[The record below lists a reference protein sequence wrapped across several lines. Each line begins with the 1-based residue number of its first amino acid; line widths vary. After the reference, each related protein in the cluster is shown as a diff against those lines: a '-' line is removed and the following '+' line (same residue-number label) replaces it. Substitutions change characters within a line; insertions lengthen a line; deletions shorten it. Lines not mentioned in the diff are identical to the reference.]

1 MEFNDH
7 LKKRIE
13 DLLFIKYSKPLK
25 ISEHSSVAGGSIN
38 DSFKI
43 KVNDISYFVK
53 VNDALKYPLMFEKES
68 YGLKLLS
75 KNSDF
80 KIPEMIL
87 CNLEDQ
93 NAFLVLEY
101 ISTGNKTSSYFH
113 LFGKYLAGMH
123 KKSNEQFG
131 LDQDNYIGSL
141 EQSNN
146 FHKNWI
152 EFFIVERLSKQLQL
166 ALDKKFINTAFLRNF
181 EKVFK
186 RLNEIIP
193 VEPPALLH
201 GDLWSGNAIATDG
214 NSPCL
219 VDPAIYYGH
228 REMDIAMTK
237 LFGGFDP
244 EFYESYNDE
253 FPMEKG
259 WQKRIDIHNLYP
271 LLVHVNLFGGGY
283 VNDVSTII
291 GRWT

>member
-13 DLLFIKYSKPLK
+13 DLLFIKYSKPVK
-25 ISEHSSVAGGSIN
+25 ISEHSSVSGGSIN
-38 DSFKI
+38 DAFKF
-43 KVNDISYFVK
+43 KANDINYFVK

-68 YGLKLLS
+68 FGLKLLS
-75 KNSDF
+75 QNSDF

-87 CNLEDQ
+87 CDSENEK
-93 NAFLVLEY
+93 AFLVLEY
-101 ISTGNKTSSYFH
+101 ISTGTKTNSYFQ
-113 LFGKYLAGMH
+113 LFGKCLSALH

-141 EQSNN
+141 LQSNS
-146 FHKNWI
+146 FHRNWI
-152 EFFIVERLSKQLQL
+152 EFFITERLSKQLQL
-166 ALDKKFINTAFLRNF
+166 ALDKRAIDAAFLRKF
-181 EKVFK
+181 EKIFK
-186 RLNEIIP
+186 RLNELIP

-201 GDLWSGNAIATDG
+201 GDLWNGNAIAADG
-214 NSPCL
+214 GFPCL
-219 VDPAIYYGH
+219 IDPAVYYGH

-259 WQKRIDIHNLYP
+259 WQKRMEIHNLYP
-271 LLVHVNLFGGGY
+271 LLVHVNLFGEGY
-283 VNDVSTII
+283 VSDVNAII
-291 GRWT
+291 DRLT